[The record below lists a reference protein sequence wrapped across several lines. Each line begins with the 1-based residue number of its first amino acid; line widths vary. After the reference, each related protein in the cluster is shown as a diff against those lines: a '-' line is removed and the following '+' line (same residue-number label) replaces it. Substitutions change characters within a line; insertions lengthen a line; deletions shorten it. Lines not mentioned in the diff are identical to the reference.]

1 MSWRRWDV
9 WAMLGTF
16 SLVFLLI
23 GLIVG
28 FWTGLNVRL

>member
-1 MSWRRWDV
+1 MWRRWDV
-9 WAMLGTF
+9 WAILGTF

-28 FWTGLNVRL
+28 FWTGLSMRL